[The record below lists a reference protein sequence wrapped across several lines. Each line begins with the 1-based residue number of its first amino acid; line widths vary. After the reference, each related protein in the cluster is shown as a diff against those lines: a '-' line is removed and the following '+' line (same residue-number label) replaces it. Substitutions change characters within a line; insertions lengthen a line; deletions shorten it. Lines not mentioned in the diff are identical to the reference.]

1 MTTRHMISPG
11 IGFSPGGVGFM
22 ITRGLNTGF
31 MPSTSY
37 LHPHRGQL
45 NPAGMR
51 DPNGNPRAR
60 RQSAATG
67 LETAYTSTVTI
78 SELNDDW
85 VWAET
90 ESGASIKVAKPP
102 TLRLGAVVDPEY
114 AVGDVLVASR
124 PQNGTD
130 LEDVQWMDLNIDGR
144 RRTGI
149 APYGVLDITLPQF
162 DVQIAGEAA
171 TPIDGE
177 LDITI
182 PQFQVEFEGGAS
194 TDYYVLFP
202 GDYISSV
209 AEDETGS
216 DADHDVYDSIDELVA
231 SADDATWMQIPNNAA
246 GTQSIFPLTD
256 GAGALEHVLIV
267 KLLVRGKNPQP
278 LTDLIFSMGLYG
290 TPGMGYSTGGF
301 HETLQPAIG
310 TSWGN
315 AEAAWLTIKRGLND
329 MGEDEADFMNNIR
342 LEITN
347 SGGGSSFHKQYL
359 SAVEIRV
366 YYY

>member
-1 MTTRHMISPG
+1 MTTRHMITPG
-11 IGFSPGGVGFM
+11 IGFSPGGIGFM

-37 LHPHRGQL
+37 LHPHRGL
-45 NPAGMR
+45 FNPAGMR
-51 DPNGNPRAR
+51 DPNGGPRNR
-60 RQSAATG
+60 RQAAAIG
-67 LETAYTSTVTI
+67 LQTAYVSTVEIT
-78 SELNDDW
+78 ELDDDF
-85 VWAET
+85 VWGQT
-90 ESGASIKVAKPP
+90 QSGAIERIAKPP
-102 TLRLGAVVDPEY
+102 SLRLGAIVDPPY
-114 AVGDVLVASR
+114 AVGEWLTVSR

-130 LEDVQWMDLNIDGR
+130 LETVEWMDLNVDGR

-149 APYGVLDITLPQF
+149 APFGVLDITLPQF
-162 DVQIAGEAA
+162 DVQLSGLASV
-171 TPIDGE
+171 PITGD

-231 SADDATWMQIPNNAA
+231 SADDTTWLQIPNNAA
-246 GTQSIFPLTD
+246 GTQSVFPLTD
-256 GAGALEHVLIV
+256 DVGGLQHVLIV

-278 LTDLIFSMGLYG
+278 LTDLIFTMGLYG

-301 HETLQPAIG
+301 HELLQPTIG

-315 AEAAWLTIKRGLND
+315 AEAAWRTIKRGLNE
-329 MGEDEADFMNNIR
+329 MGADEADFMNNIR